1 MGLKMIPFFKETIF
15 ITICIKYVI
24 GIIAAVQIRSNI
36 KRVTSR
42 LISLRVCLDGEIISV
57 RIALFGLVVDN
68 SVRLVIS
75 REM

>member
-1 MGLKMIPFFKETIF
+1 VVWRNVAKG
-15 ITICIKYVI
+15 V
-24 GIIAAVQIRSNI
+24 AVE
-36 KRVTSR
+36 KT
-42 LISLRVCLDGEIISV
+42 LRVCLDGEMISV